1 MSENLPVIRVSLVNV
16 RKLASDMGDPCA
28 CQKTLNSCDMVSL
41 CAESVVTKARL
52 VFSDVVDE
60 FHKLSLV
67 KERYEQWKWGFSES
81 YKQAYISLCLP
92 KLFDPFAKLEMI
104 DWNPLEVRGCN

>member
-1 MSENLPVIRVSLVNV
+1 MPLCVENVVS
-16 RKLASDMGDPCA
+16 
-28 CQKTLNSCDMVSL
+28 
-41 CAESVVTKARL
+41 KAKL

-67 KERYEQWKWGFSES
+67 KERYEQWKWGFNES

-92 KLFDPFAKLEMI
+92 KLFDPFVRLEMI
-104 DWNPLEVRGCN
+104 DWNPLEVRGQGTSFLKLVSCGPGFSTMIKGVNLNNKSFK